1 VSPSEES
8 IEGPLDGAELAAV
21 AEAAG
26 ARLRGNADEDEE
38 ATRVAAGRLLHA
50 ATAAMGAGYS
60 LSQIATAEARGQDDV
75 RRELRGEALRRVERS
90 GRHARDAEADH
101 HRAIARAVRLGLST
115 REIAAAAGVTHG
127 TVRTISNR
135 YAEPQA
141 VDDAATDEPPEIADV
156 SPARG
161 EAPPV
166 DR

>member
-1 VSPSEES
+1 VSRSEES
-8 IEGPLDGAELAAV
+8 VGGPLEAPELAAV

-26 ARLRGNADEDEE
+26 ARLRGDADEDRE
-38 ATRVAAGRLLHA
+38 AKRAAAERLLAA
-50 ATAAMGAGYS
+50 ATSAMGAGYS
-60 LSQIATAEARGQDDV
+60 LSEIAGAEARGKDDV

-135 YAEPQA
+135 YAA
-141 VDDAATDEPPEIADV
+141 SRSAGDLAADQPLESEDQGSGTA
-156 SPARG
+156 
-161 EAPPV
+161 
-166 DR
+166 

>member
-1 VSPSEES
+1 MSPSEES
-8 IEGPLDGAELAAV
+8 SESPVEAAELAAV

-26 ARLRGNADEDEE
+26 ARLRGDADEDQV
-38 ATRVAAGRLLHA
+38 ATRTAAERLLRA
-50 ATAAMGAGYS
+50 ATLAMGAGHS
-60 LSQIATAEARGQDDV
+60 LSEIAAAEARGQDKV

-135 YAEPQA
+135 YVAPLPAED
-141 VDDAATDEPPEIADV
+141 VAAYQPPGSQDRL
-156 SPARG
+156 SPTG
-161 EAPPV
+161 EQPTTAG
-166 DR
+166 